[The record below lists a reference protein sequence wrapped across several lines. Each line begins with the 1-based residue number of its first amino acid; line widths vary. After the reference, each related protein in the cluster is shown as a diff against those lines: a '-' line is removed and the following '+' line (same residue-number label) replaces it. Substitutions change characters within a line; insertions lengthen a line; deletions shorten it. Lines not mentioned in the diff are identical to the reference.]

1 MESGRDP
8 SDTRPPPA
16 PRGAILV
23 LPTVATGQQGPVA
36 AWVSA
41 AGWASGLRKALG
53 HVWVVTPGGPIEP
66 DELRRRASAATLA
79 PTAGP
84 RWRSRVPVVAKTA
97 LKDAREWQRA
107 RAFRVDPAG
116 PWRDHDVAC
125 VWQRHELFHTAGTRL
140 ARTLGVPSVVF
151 VPAPL
156 VWQAREWG
164 VRRPGWSWWAEVAG
178 ERTPL
183 RGADVV
189 ACGSEA
195 VAEQVR
201 RIGVDDRHIVIT
213 PTGADLD
220 LFESLPDR
228 DLVRHRLGL
237 DDRFVVGWVGSF
249 RRFHALE
256 QAVDALVGLDR
267 ATLLLVGD
275 GPERAEL
282 ERRARARGVA
292 LVCTGTVPHD
302 DVPGYLAAMDVG
314 LVLASRDGPFHYS
327 PLKLAEYLAA
337 GVPVVAPRAGAL
349 PAQLHEGV
357 DALLVTPGDRRELG
371 SALRLLRDDPT
382 ARERLGTAAR
392 SAAAEHWS
400 WDRSVGAALAAA
412 SRAANLSRSGR

>member
-8 SDTRPPPA
+8 SDTRPPA
-16 PRGAILV
+16 GPRGAILV

-41 AGWASGLRKALG
+41 AGWAAGLRKALG
-53 HVWVVTPGGPIEP
+53 HVWVVTPDGAIEP

-79 PTAGP
+79 PASGP
-84 RWRSRVPVVAKTA
+84 RWHRFVPVVGKTA

-107 RAFRVDPAG
+107 RAFHVDPVG
-116 PWRDHDVAC
+116 PWREYDVAC

-164 VRRPGWSWWAEVAG
+164 VRRPGWSRWAEVAG

-183 RGADVV
+183 RHADVV

-201 RIGVDDRHIVIT
+201 RIGVDDEHIVIT

-220 LFESLPDR
+220 LFASLPDR
-228 DLVRHRLGL
+228 NVVRHRLGL

-256 QAVDALVGLDR
+256 QAVEALAGLDR

-275 GPERAEL
+275 GPERASV
-282 ERRARARGVA
+282 ERLARARGVA

-314 LVLASRDGPFHYS
+314 LVLASGDAPFHYS

-337 GVPVVAPRAGAL
+337 GVAVVAPRAGAL

-357 DALLVTPGDRRELG
+357 DALLVTPGDPVELA
-371 SALRLLRDDPT
+371 SALRLLRDDPA
-382 ARERLGTAAR
+382 ARERLGEAAR

-400 WDRSVGAALAAA
+400 WDRSVGEALAAA
-412 SRAANLSRSGR
+412 SRVANMSRSGR